1 MNQLK
6 HVHILGIGGC
16 ACSAIGEYLCE
27 KGVRVTGSERAKR
40 DDLKHLEQKGIKIFY
55 QHDAENLSD
64 TPDLL
69 LYSPA
74 VKALAP
80 DNPEFQEAQKR
91 AIPQES
97 WETFIGKYLLEEG
110 RIGIT
115 VSGSEGKGTTAGI
128 LTAILQGTK
137 WDALSILGAQMK
149 TPSGDTN
156 IFMGTGSTYILEGDE
171 YNRNF
176 HNYHPEINIMIN
188 FAFEHPETYRDFA
201 DYKASFAHFFNGMIG
216 RKKQILHST
225 PNIIEFVRENNFTD
239 ITWFG
244 FPEETTLLKE
254 SDVDKTKIWTIT
266 NHKLSPDGNYFSL
279 ESDGETPLNLFV
291 PALPGY
297 LALNATGAVLAALEL
312 GMTYKDAALGLKRF
326 MGMKRRFDVCGKKP
340 VFITDYGHSPE
351 SIRHIIG
358 EIRNIYPQQKLHLIF
373 QPHLFSRTF
382 NFLDDFASALAAADK
397 VSLIDIYPAREKK
410 EEWAERVSSEMLAE
424 KTVLLNPNTEYCG
437 SPQDIAENLKDK
449 IDVNDVVCLM
459 GAGDMDRYY
468 GRLMD
473 FFNKDRK

>member
-1 MNQLK
+1 MKQLK

-27 KGVRVTGSERAKR
+27 KGIHVTGSERTTR
-40 DDLKHLEQKGIKIFY
+40 DDLGYLEQKGIKIFY
-55 QHDAENLSD
+55 QHAAENLKD
-64 TPDLL
+64 VPQLL

-80 DNPEFQEAQKR
+80 DNPEFKEAEKLG
-91 AIPQES
+91 IPQES
-97 WETFIGKYLLEEG
+97 WENFIGKYLLEEG

-128 LTAILQGTK
+128 LTAILQETK
-137 WDALSILGAQMK
+137 WDPLSILGAQMK
-149 TPSGDTN
+149 MPSGNSN
-156 IFMGTGSTYILEGDE
+156 IFMGKGCTYILEGDE

-176 HNYHPEINIMIN
+176 HNYHPEINVMIN

-201 DYKASFAHFFNGMIG
+201 DYKASFAHFFNGMTG
-216 RKKQILHST
+216 RKKQILHAT
-225 PNIIEFVRENNFTD
+225 PNIIEFVQENEFKN

-244 FPEETTLLKE
+244 FPEEIALLKNTN
-254 SDVDKTKIWTIT
+254 VDTSKVWTIT
-266 NHKLSPDGNYFSL
+266 NHKLTQEGNYFTL
-279 ESDGETPLNLFV
+279 EAADEKKLPLFV

-312 GMTYKDAALGLKRF
+312 GMTHADVTEGLKRF
-326 MGMKRRFDVCGKKP
+326 SGMKRRFDVCGGKP

-358 EIRNIYPQQKLHLIF
+358 EIRSIYPQRKLHLIF

-382 NFLDDFASALAAADK
+382 NFLNDFAIALSAADK

-410 EEWAERVSSEMLAE
+410 EEWEKRVSSEMLAE
-424 KTVLLNPNTEYCG
+424 KTIKYNPNTEYCG
-437 SPQDIAENLKDK
+437 SPITIAKNLKEK
-449 IDVNDVVCLM
+449 INIEDVVCLM

-468 GRLMD
+468 GELIKS
-473 FFNKDRK
+473 FNKN

>member
-55 QHDAENLSD
+55 QHAAENLSD

-358 EIRNIYPQQKLHLIF
+358 EIRNIYPQHKLHLIF

-424 KTVLLNPNTEYCG
+424 KTALLNPNTEYCG

>member
-55 QHDAENLSD
+55 QHDAETLSD

>member
-6 HVHILGIGGC
+6 YVHILGIGGC

-27 KGVRVTGSERAKR
+27 KGVRVSGSERTER
-40 DDLKHLEQKGIKIFY
+40 DDLQYLEQKGIKIFY
-55 QHDAENLSD
+55 RHAAENLND

-80 DNPEFQEAQKR
+80 DNPEFKEAQKR

-97 WETFIGKYLLEEG
+97 WETFIGNYLLEEG
-110 RIGIT
+110 RTGIT

-128 LTAILQGTK
+128 LTAILRDTK
-137 WDALSILGAQMK
+137 WAPLSILGAQMK
-149 TPSGDTN
+149 MPSGDSN
-156 IFMGTGSTYILEGDE
+156 IFMGKGSTYILEGDE

-201 DYKASFAHFFNGMIG
+201 DYKASFAHFFNGMVG
-216 RKKQILHST
+216 KKKQILHAT
-225 PNIIEFVRENNFTD
+225 PNIIEFVREYNFTD

-244 FPEETTLLKE
+244 FPEETALLEK
-254 SDVDKTKIWTIT
+254 SSVDKTKIWTIT
-266 NHKLSPDGNYFSL
+266 NHKLSLEGNYFTL
-279 ESDGETPLNLFV
+279 EAVHETPLDLFV

-297 LALNATGAVLAALEL
+297 LALNAAGAVLAALEL
-312 GMTYKDAALGLKRF
+312 GMTHKDAAYGLKRF
-326 MGMKRRFDVCGKKP
+326 TGMKRRFDVCGNKP
-340 VFITDYGHSPE
+340 IFITDYGHSPE
-351 SIRHIIG
+351 SIRHIIS
-358 EIRNIYPQQKLHLIF
+358 EIRSIYSQHKLHIIF

-397 VSLIDIYPAREKK
+397 ISLIDIYPAREKK
-410 EEWAERVSSEMLAE
+410 EEWAERVSSEILAE
-424 KTVLLNPNTEYCG
+424 KTACLNPNTEYCG
-437 SPQDIAENLKDK
+437 APQTIVENLKDK
-449 IDVNDVVCLM
+449 IDSNEVVCLM

-468 GRLMD
+468 GKLIEYFD
-473 FFNKDRK
+473 KD

>member
-27 KGVRVTGSERAKR
+27 KGVRVTGSERAER
-40 DDLKHLEQKGIKIFY
+40 DDLNHLEQKGIKIFY
-55 QHDAENLSD
+55 RHAAENLSD

-80 DNPEFQEAQKR
+80 DNPEFLEAQKLG
-91 AIPQES
+91 IPQES

-110 RIGIT
+110 RTGIT

-128 LTAILQGTK
+128 LTAILQDTK
-137 WDALSILGAQMK
+137 WAPLSILGAQMK
-149 TPSGDTN
+149 TPFGDSN
-156 IFMGTGSTYILEGDE
+156 IFMGKGSTYILEGDE

-176 HNYHPEINIMIN
+176 HNYHPQINIMIN

-201 DYKASFAHFFNGMIG
+201 DYKASFAHFFNGMTG
-216 RKKQILHST
+216 QKKQILHAT
-225 PNIIEFVRENNFTD
+225 PNIIEFVRENNFTN

-244 FPEETTLLKE
+244 FPEETALLEK
-254 SDVDKTKIWTIT
+254 SDVDKTKVWTIT
-266 NHKLSPDGNYFSL
+266 NHKLSPDGNHFTL
-279 ESDGETPLNLFV
+279 ESTDETPLNLFV

-312 GMTYKDAALGLKRF
+312 GMTHDDAAKGLKRF

-351 SIRHIIG
+351 SIRHIIS
-358 EIRNIYPQQKLHLIF
+358 EIRNIYPQRKLHLIF

-410 EEWAERVSSEMLAE
+410 EEWAARVSSEMLAE
-424 KTVLLNPNTEYCG
+424 KTIQLNPNTEYCG
-437 SPQDIAENLKDK
+437 SPQKIAENLKDK

-468 GRLMD
+468 GKLIGY
-473 FFNKDRK
+473 FNKD